1 MDWPGSV
8 VAGPTGPFTSL
19 THHSFSLLNKF
30 QFAFQFTYRKRQRE
44 QQTHAR
50 KTYTW
55 IYMYI
60 CQKTG
65 KKGTGEVYHDVD
77 ADSLQ
82 LEK

>member
-50 KTYTW
+50 KTYT
-55 IYMYI
+55 
-60 CQKTG
+60 
-65 KKGTGEVYHDVD
+65 
-77 ADSLQ
+77 
-82 LEK
+82 